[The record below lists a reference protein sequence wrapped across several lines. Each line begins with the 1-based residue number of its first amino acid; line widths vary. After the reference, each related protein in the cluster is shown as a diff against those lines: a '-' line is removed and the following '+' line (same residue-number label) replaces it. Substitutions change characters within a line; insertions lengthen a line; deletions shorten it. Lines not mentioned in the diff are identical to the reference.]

1 VAEAVQYGGGIELL
15 QPAWTHYFVCGMVLG
30 EGRFALASGDGV
42 AGAIRVAID
51 AMGDDA
57 LPTGLPEACASA
69 CEGVMPKVLEWMLG
83 VGAIIPT
90 AQLAMLLQGVGH
102 IAPSG
107 LTLAEGGGSVLA
119 RYGVGMRD
127 TLVLDAAH
135 EIQRLIGL
143 VGTQP
148 RGIAEISSTGAA
160 APPQVWSL
168 GFHYALL
175 CTDAASDAALAIAS
189 CMLSRQCLESD
200 GDVSAAV

>member
-1 VAEAVQYGGGIELL
+1 VQYGGGIELL

-107 LTLAEGGGSVLA
+107 LTLA
-119 RYGVGMRD
+119 
-127 TLVLDAAH
+127 LDAAH